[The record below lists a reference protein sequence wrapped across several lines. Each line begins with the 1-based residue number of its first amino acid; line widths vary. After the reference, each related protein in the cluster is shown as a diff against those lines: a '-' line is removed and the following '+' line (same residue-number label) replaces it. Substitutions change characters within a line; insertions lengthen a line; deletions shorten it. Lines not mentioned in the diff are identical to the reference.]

1 MKTQILQL
9 EAHDDFIS
17 IRDKLGWRQAGRIL
31 LIWPERG
38 RILDRE
44 LDLLLLQRHSQALG
58 SQLALVTQD
67 PDVRDHAYQLDIPVF
82 INPRQAQRVIWRSHP
97 RDRQRFR
104 STSCR
109 LTLLT
114 PQPRS
119 CSRNDLETLRL
130 LAHPTSLAWVTHPLT
145 RTVIFILGILS
156 VLALVAFLLPG
167 AQVILN
173 PKTQDQSIT
182 LEVKAG
188 VDIST
193 LNLSGALP
201 AHPITVVVEG
211 RDSLPSSGI
220 TQIPST
226 PARGEVVFKNLTDH
240 SIEIPA
246 GTMVIT
252 LDVPSMQ
259 FATKQAVVIST
270 GTDAIVSVPVEA
282 VLPGSSG
289 NRLPDNLV
297 AVEGLLGLRLSVTN
311 PEIIQGGTDQEA
323 AAPSTLDRNLL
334 YDRLYTALQK
344 SATEELKNK
353 LVSGDLLLSPVPS
366 LNQILEKK
374 YIPEETTPAETLELN
389 LRLEFQAL
397 AVSAQDLNQLALI
410 ALDANL
416 PKGYTADLGAE
427 QSAGSQGVTYA
438 NLTQPIWDA
447 TAAVARWQLQ
457 AERSIRVVVPDSQV
471 TTMIMGLP
479 TAEAVHKLET
489 NLPLEGQPQ
498 IMLYPPWWP
507 RLPYLPFRIM
517 VKNR

>member
-1 MKTQILQL
+1 LKTQILQL
-9 EAHDDFIS
+9 ETHDDFIS
-17 IRDKLGWRQAGRIL
+17 VRDKLGWRQAGRIL
-31 LIWPERG
+31 LVWPERG

-82 INPRQAQRVIWRSHP
+82 TDPRQAQRVIWRSHP
-97 RDRQRFR
+97 RDRQRL
-104 STSCR
+104 SI
-109 LTLLT
+109 TLPT
-114 PQPRS
+114 PRPRS
-119 CSRNDLETLRL
+119 CSRNNLETLRHQ
-130 LAHPTSLAWVTHPLT
+130 AHPTSPAWVTHPLI

-156 VLALVAFLLPG
+156 VLALIAFLLPG

-173 PKTQDQSIT
+173 PNTRVQSIT
-182 LEVKAG
+182 FDVQAG
-188 VDIST
+188 VDIPT

-211 RDSLPSSGI
+211 RDSLPSSGT

-226 PARGEVVFKNLTDH
+226 PARGEVVFKNLTGQ

-252 LDVPSMQ
+252 LDVPPMQ

-270 GTDAIVSVPVEA
+270 GTDATVSVPVEA

-289 NRLPDNLV
+289 NQPPDNLV

-311 PEIIQGGTDQEA
+311 PEIIQGGTDQET
-323 AAPSTLDRNLL
+323 AAPRVLDRNLL
-334 YDRLYTALQK
+334 YDRLFTALQQ
-344 SATEELKNK
+344 SATEELKDK
-353 LVSGDLLLSPVPS
+353 LVSGDFLLSPVPR

-374 YIPEETTPAETLELN
+374 YIPEETTPAETLELT

-397 AVSAQDLNQLALI
+397 VVSAQDLNRLALI
-410 ALDANL
+410 VLDANL

-427 QSAGSQGVTYA
+427 QSAGSQGVTYT
-438 NLTQPIWDA
+438 NLTRPVWDA

-457 AERSIRVVVPDSQV
+457 AERSIRVVVLDSQV
-471 TTMIMGLP
+471 TNLVMGLP
-479 TAEAVHKLET
+479 PVEAVHKLET

-498 IMLYPPWWP
+498 IMLYPAWWP
-507 RLPYLPFRIM
+507 YLPYLPFRIM
-517 VKNR
+517 VKE